1 MVEQHST
8 TNENE
13 SLPKITL
20 STPIDELK
28 VLCEFIMDFDGF
40 KLNGFD
46 LTGYVVTQLGTFL

>member
-20 STPIDELK
+20 STPVDELQ
-28 VLCEFIMDFDGF
+28 VLCEFIMDFDSF